1 MEHLNLIPTIVFQ
14 YFGIGLTFLGLLV
27 FLIGIRGES
36 WSKGNLWIILTWPV
50 ELVNLLGLGIGVI
63 ILKRD
68 EKKAKESQA
77 NSKET
82 K

>member
-1 MEHLNLIPTIVFQ
+1 MEILNLIPTIVFQ
-14 YFGIGLTFLGLLV
+14 YFGIGLGFLAVLV

-36 WSKGNLWIILTWPV
+36 WSKNNLWIILTWPV

-63 ILKRD
+63 ILKR
-68 EKKAKESQA
+68 EERAQEAK
-77 NSKET
+77 SKEN